1 MGLWKEGLGAMFKR
15 YKEIW
20 KAVWNIREQLDP
32 PKREED
38 ERAFL
43 PAQLE
48 LVETPLSNAPKW
60 AARLIMLFFVIMLLW
75 AIFGH
80 MEVVATA
87 QGKTVLSGRSKAI
100 KSLED
105 GGIVK
110 IYVKNGDE
118 VKKDDPLV
126 TLDFLGAD
134 QDYEKAEQ
142 SLEAATLLK
151 YRSEALIKALQ
162 NQEMPLITEEAT
174 ERITIDELKQAE
186 QLVQNQYQLW
196 QSQDDRYGSAIRQKD
211 AEYRTTNAQVEKLTQ
226 NIELIE
232 EELQDYEKLSNN
244 KSKGVSKHQYNQ
256 KRQDHI
262 NAKHELVSQESR
274 LIEIN
279 EGKIQLEK
287 ERQYTEYQLK
297 QEILNGLREAQELVP
312 QYTAD
317 SQRAKHRM
325 DQAHIKA
332 PANGTVQQLNI
343 HTEGGVVSHGEE
355 LMVIV
360 PEGDFMEVEAL
371 VPNKDIGFIEHNQE
385 VVIKVESFPY
395 TRYGYITG
403 RVKSIS
409 FDAIEHQDYGLVYQA
424 IIKLD
429 KDFLMINEKK
439 IPLTAGMN
447 VTAEIKIRERRVID
461 YFLSPLQTKVGESMR
476 EL

>member
-60 AARLIMLFFVIMLLW
+60 AARLIMLFFVITLLW
-75 AIFGH
+75 AILGH

-262 NAKHELVSQESR
+262 NAKHELASQESR

-297 QEILNGLREAQELVP
+297 QETLNGLREAQELIP

-424 IIKLD
+424 IINLD

-461 YFLSPLQTKVGESMR
+461 YFLSPLQTKVDESMR

>member
-60 AARLIMLFFVIMLLW
+60 AARLIMLFFVITLLW
-75 AIFGH
+75 AILGH

-262 NAKHELVSQESR
+262 NAKHELASQESR

-297 QEILNGLREAQELVP
+297 QETLNGLREAQELIP
-312 QYTAD
+312 QYLAD

-429 KDFLMINEKK
+429 KDFLMINDKK

-447 VTAEIKIRERRVID
+447 VTAEVKIRERRVID
-461 YFLSPLQTKVGESMR
+461 YFLSPLQTKVDESMR

>member
-1 MGLWKEGLGAMFKR
+1 MVVRIEYMDINLDGL
-15 YKEIW
+15 I
-20 KAVWNIREQLDP
+20 
-32 PKREED
+32 
-38 ERAFL
+38 
-43 PAQLE
+43 
-48 LVETPLSNAPKW
+48 T
-60 AARLIMLFFVIMLLW
+60 LLW
-75 AIFGH
+75 AILGH

-118 VKKDDPLV
+118 VKKDYPLV

-174 ERITIDELKQAE
+174 ERITLDELKQAE

-262 NAKHELVSQESR
+262 NAKHELASQESR

-297 QEILNGLREAQELVP
+297 QETLNGLREAQELIP

-429 KDFLMINEKK
+429 KDYLMINEKK

-447 VTAEIKIRERRVID
+447 VTVEIKIRERRVID
-461 YFLSPLQTKVGESMR
+461 YFLSPLQTKVDESMR

>member
-60 AARLIMLFFVIMLLW
+60 AARLIMLFFVITLLW
-75 AIFGH
+75 AILGH

-110 IYVKNGDE
+110 IYVKNGNE

-262 NAKHELVSQESR
+262 NAKHELASQESR

-297 QEILNGLREAQELVP
+297 QETLNGLREAQELIP
-312 QYTAD
+312 QYLAD

-385 VVIKVESFPY
+385 VVVKIESFPY

-461 YFLSPLQTKVGESMR
+461 YFLSPLQTKVDESMR

>member
-32 PKREED
+32 PKRDED

-60 AARLIMLFFVIMLLW
+60 AARLIMLFFVITLLW
-75 AIFGH
+75 AILGH

-312 QYTAD
+312 QYLAD

>member
-60 AARLIMLFFVIMLLW
+60 AARLIMLFFVITLLW
-75 AIFGH
+75 AILGH

-118 VKKDDPLV
+118 VKKDDSLV

-174 ERITIDELKQAE
+174 ERITLDELKQAE

-262 NAKHELVSQESR
+262 NAKHELASQESR

-297 QEILNGLREAQELVP
+297 QETLNGLREAQELIP
-312 QYTAD
+312 QYMAD

-429 KDFLMINEKK
+429 KDFLMINDKR

-461 YFLSPLQTKVGESMR
+461 YFLSPLQTKVDESMR

>member
-32 PKREED
+32 PKRDED

-60 AARLIMLFFVIMLLW
+60 AARLIMLFFVITLLW
-75 AIFGH
+75 AILGH

-87 QGKTVLSGRSKAI
+87 QEKTVLSGRSKAI

-312 QYTAD
+312 QYLAD

>member
-32 PKREED
+32 PKRDED

-60 AARLIMLFFVIMLLW
+60 AARLIMLFFVITLLW
-75 AIFGH
+75 AILGH

-174 ERITIDELKQAE
+174 ERITIEELKQAE

-262 NAKHELVSQESR
+262 NAKHELASQESR

-297 QEILNGLREAQELVP
+297 QETLNGLREAQELIP

-424 IIKLD
+424 IINLD

-461 YFLSPLQTKVGESMR
+461 YFLSPLQTKVDESMR

>member
-1 MGLWKEGLGAMFKR
+1 MGLWKEGLGVMFKR

-60 AARLIMLFFVIMLLW
+60 AARLIMLFFVITLLW
-75 AIFGH
+75 AILGH

-262 NAKHELVSQESR
+262 NAKHELASQESR

-297 QEILNGLREAQELVP
+297 QETLNGLREAQELIP

-461 YFLSPLQTKVGESMR
+461 YFLSPLQTKVDESMR

>member
-32 PKREED
+32 PKRDED

-60 AARLIMLFFVIMLLW
+60 AARLIMLFFVITLLW
-75 AIFGH
+75 AILGH

-174 ERITIDELKQAE
+174 ERITIEELKQAE

-262 NAKHELVSQESR
+262 NAKHELASQESR

-297 QEILNGLREAQELVP
+297 QETLNGLREAQELIP
-312 QYTAD
+312 QYLAD

-429 KDFLMINEKK
+429 KDFLMINDKR

-461 YFLSPLQTKVGESMR
+461 YFLSPLQTKVDESMR